1 MVLVHLLVTKEESLN
16 KIANW
21 LLEESQAVSVEI
33 DWSREHYIMEG
44 GEIVKERVHKLTF
57 ITKAANFTSIEKSI
71 QFELGA
77 QLKELYSVPVIY
89 QNWNAVK
96 QNVSE

>member
-1 MVLVHLLVTKEESLN
+1 MVLVHLLVTKKETVN
-16 KIANW
+16 KIADW
-21 LLEESQAVSVEI
+21 LLKVSQAVSVEI
-33 DWSREHYIMEG
+33 DWTREHYILEG
-44 GEIVKERVHKLTF
+44 GEIVKETVHKLTF

-71 QFELGA
+71 QFEHGD

-96 QNVSE
+96 QIVSE